1 MKIREF
7 LPESWWKDLDPGF
20 LGMMGYSR
28 EESVE
33 ETDLESDSIEKDV
46 EAIRGLH
53 RPRRI

>member
-1 MKIREF
+1 
-7 LPESWWKDLDPGF
+7 
-20 LGMMGYSR
+20 MMGYSR